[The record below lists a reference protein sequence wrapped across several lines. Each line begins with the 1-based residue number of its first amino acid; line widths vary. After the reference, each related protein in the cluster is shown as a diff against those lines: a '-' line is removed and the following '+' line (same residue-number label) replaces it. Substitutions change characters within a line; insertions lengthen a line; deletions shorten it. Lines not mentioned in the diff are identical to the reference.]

1 MQKYINR
8 RLNSSIDTI
17 VDVTVPW
24 FIILYLMKD
33 REI

>member
-17 VDVTVPW
+17 VDVTVSW